1 MEKRVST
8 NQRRDQAGT
17 TAGSI
22 HVTVDLTRAE
32 AEAMRDGAFTC
43 TSPDTHKAGR
53 RALEKFRSAVAAK
66 HPRPPLS

>member
-1 MEKRVST
+1 METRVDT
-8 NQRRDQAGT
+8 NRRRDQSDAT
-17 TAGSI
+17 VGSV

-53 RALEKFRSAVAAK
+53 RALEKFRSAVAAR
-66 HPRPPLS
+66 HPRPPLI